1 MNTFIKKDVIF
12 IHTPYSTQ
20 NYAPVLT
27 VDFSRYKRIIAV
39 SDIHRDFNGFKGI
52 LNKIHFSSSDALVIV
67 GDILEK
73 GSHSLELLH
82 EIVNLMKYGNIYM
95 VAGNNDVIF
104 EEWFSNQ
111 ISTKAVHWYMHSRET
126 SILIEMAKELN
137 MGYDSFE
144 EIEALKTAIKK
155 HYQEEISFLCSLP
168 YIIDSDIATFVHAG
182 LESADLY
189 TQNKEYCLTA
199 KSFGDKQLSFSFEKP
214 VVVGHWP
221 TSNYREAI
229 ININPYY
236 NEETNVYSIDGGNSM
251 KRWQQINCLIF
262 NNDGAITTRSYDNL
276 PKIRLL
282 EAQKETPNPITL
294 TFPNTLVE
302 VKERGERNSF
312 CYFPYPNIELL
323 IPNSTMY
330 IYKGKE
336 YCSDL
341 TTYYLPIE
349 VGDIVSLCGTVGD
362 ELLIKKKGIVGKYAG
377 KYIEL

>member
-1 MNTFIKKDVIF
+1 MIF
-12 IHTPYSTQ
+12 IHTPYSNQ

-27 VDFSRYKRIIAV
+27 VDFSQYKRIIAV
-39 SDIHRDFNGFKGI
+39 SDIHGDFDGFNGI

-73 GSHSLELLH
+73 GSHSLKLLH
-82 EIVNLMKYGNIYM
+82 EIVNLMKDGNIYM

-189 TQNKEYCLTA
+189 TQNKDYCLTA

-236 NEETNVYSIDGGNSM
+236 NETTNVYSIDGGNSM

-262 NNDGAITTRSYDNL
+262 DRDRAITTRSYDNL

-282 EAQKETPNPITL
+282 EAQKETSNPITL
-294 TFPNTLVE
+294 TFPNTLLE

-312 CYFPYPNIELL
+312 CYLPYPNIELL